1 MDFDVYSIGG
11 GARARLE
18 RLEQGGDRGGGALV
32 LNDKA
37 LTTVNQT
44 NILLQG
50 GVRLLLWFDWFL
62 AVHAVHLKWGFR
74 GENRASHRRSLI
86 NVQPSMFVPFPCA
99 GHSERNN
106 IKIYGNEARGSSRGE
121 GVHREPSQ
129 AFANNMLKMVMTAL
143 LPSSQASVLSSHPV
157 TRSKATKSPKRLLI
171 LIF

>member
-1 MDFDVYSIGG
+1 MVNPYLCQSMDFDVYSIGG

-44 NILLQG
+44 NKLLQG

-106 IKIYGNEARGSSRGE
+106 IKIYGNEARGSSRRE

-129 AFANNMLKMVMTAL
+129 AFTNN
-143 LPSSQASVLSSHPV
+143 
-157 TRSKATKSPKRLLI
+157 TKGVRLL
-171 LIF
+171 L